1 MRDRKSDAHR
11 QIASRAA
18 GRKLTKGEVVHHLNE
33 DKDDNR
39 KENLAIQ
46 PHSKHTATH
55 NRTRHVSRLRKALAM
70 VKKGERLY

>member
-11 QIASRAA
+11 TIASRAA
-18 GRKLTKGEVVHHLNE
+18 GRKLTPSEVVDHVDE
-33 DKDDNR
+33 DKANNTPA
-39 KENLAIQ
+39 NLRVMGRGA
-46 PHSKHTATH
+46 HTTHH